1 MLQKHNLSNL
11 NMEKYFVLTL
21 LTKISELIRLFLSRD
36 VNDDINRSNLQ
47 LQSGEMPIMDM
58 PRNFNGG
65 MPMSNNSR
73 CGLERKSQQSFK

>member
-1 MLQKHNLSNL
+1 
-11 NMEKYFVLTL
+11 
-21 LTKISELIRLFLSRD
+21 LSRD